1 MSGNFLKFKRRLC
14 LIRALRGGF
23 VGLTAGLV
31 SAGVWLILTRLALIE
46 SESIYSLYI
55 GIGVAFAVGGLLFL
69 FTRKSDKAFAEELD
83 AKFGLK
89 ARVQTM
95 IAYRDEEGALYSM
108 QREDSDSA
116 LAAIPLSSYKFK
128 RLWVYIV
135 ALMIGA
141 AVLVT
146 GFILPDMRN
155 YVPPEEI
162 EPFELTDFQRKG
174 LEEIIG
180 DVEKS
185 AMENEFRLPMVE
197 ELRLLLSELEAAKT
211 MPEAQA
217 SLAKSMAMICDITYR
232 SSTATEMLNALWDSD
247 DIYLRYLA
255 KTLDTSSWTSPDWG
269 DFGEKMVEYA
279 RILMGDDNEGEDALR
294 GTASLKW
301 AIDSM
306 VRKLDMAASSSGLDS
321 SDEIYAAIE
330 RLFNS
335 NPGGLKQL
343 LAKIDGYDE
352 DKAREELM
360 SCLDFNKQALYDAIS
375 LNRINAYTGEKAL
388 TRLSAL
394 FAIPAPEPERPEFVK
409 TGESVDGNQGSGSDK
424 ENENGNN
431 DGGIGEGATFGSDDL
446 VLDPLTGKYVKYGDL
461 IHYYHGLM
469 DEKLKAGSYTEE
481 QQEAIRKYFSLLFNK
496 IEKEEEGN

>member
-1 MSGNFLKFKRRLC
+1 
-14 LIRALRGGF
+14 
-23 VGLTAGLV
+23 
-31 SAGVWLILTRLALIE
+31 
-46 SESIYSLYI
+46 
-55 GIGVAFAVGGLLFL
+55 
-69 FTRKSDKAFAEELD
+69 
-83 AKFGLK
+83 
-89 ARVQTM
+89 
-95 IAYRDEEGALYSM
+95 
-108 QREDSDSA
+108 
-116 LAAIPLSSYKFK
+116 
-128 RLWVYIV
+128 
-135 ALMIGA
+135 
-141 AVLVT
+141 
-146 GFILPDMRN
+146 
-155 YVPPEEI
+155 
-162 EPFELTDFQRKG
+162 
-174 LEEIIG
+174 
-180 DVEKS
+180 
-185 AMENEFRLPMVE
+185 
-197 ELRLLLSELEAAKT
+197 
-211 MPEAQA
+211 MPEAQTA
-217 SLAKSMAMICDITYR
+217 LAKSMAMICDITYR

-306 VRKLDMAASSSGLDS
+306 VRKLDMAISSSGLDS

-343 LAKIDGYDE
+343 LDKIDGYDE

-360 SCLDFNKQALYDAIS
+360 SCLDFNKQALFDAIS
-375 LNRINAYTGEKAL
+375 LNRINAYTGEKAM

-409 TGESVDGNQGSGSDK
+409 TGESVDGNQGSGSNK

-461 IHYYHGLM
+461 IHHYHGLM

-496 IEKEEEGN
+496 VEKEEEGN